1 MEMSSV
7 LILVVGLGLLF
18 ICNGNMTLWGMEKRR
33 RSSFKGPALYK
44 LCCLII
50 TQPIVY
56 LIILMLSLQTFSC
69 KSIYQTNNQ
78 WFLLK
83 NIYINDSMYVRWLVL
98 LCFVLFIYLFPFLWR
113 CLWGIEVFYLYKL
126 NLTNI
131 KTWIGANSSY
141 VIHLLKKK
149 KKWTARRLAQTNE
162 SHMSLK
168 MFPDF
173 ILFF

>member
-1 MEMSSV
+1 MLNGQSDIGWLNFGMEMSSV

-56 LIILMLSLQTFSC
+56 LIILMLFLQTFSC

-98 LCFVLFIYLFPFLWR
+98 LCFVLFISFFVGVFVRNRSFL
-113 CLWGIEVFYLYKL
+113 LV
-126 NLTNI
+126 
-131 KTWIGANSSY
+131 
-141 VIHLLKKK
+141 
-149 KKWTARRLAQTNE
+149 
-162 SHMSLK
+162 
-168 MFPDF
+168 
-173 ILFF
+173 